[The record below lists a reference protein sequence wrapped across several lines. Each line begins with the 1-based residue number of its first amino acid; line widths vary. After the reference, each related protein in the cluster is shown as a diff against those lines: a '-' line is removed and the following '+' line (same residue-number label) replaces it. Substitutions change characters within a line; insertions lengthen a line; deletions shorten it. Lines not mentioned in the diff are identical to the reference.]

1 MANRILTGA
10 LLAGVSLI
18 SSQAFAQAE
27 AQADNGEE
35 ATQDEGS
42 FSEPIVVT
50 ATRNSSSVQKV
61 GISVS
66 AFTGEQLDRVGISDS
81 TEIIQI
87 TPGVQ
92 NPQAGSGA
100 TSSYSIRGVTQ
111 TDFGF
116 SQEAPVALYV
126 DDVYQANQTG
136 SVFQLFDI
144 KRVEILRGPQGTL
157 FGRNATGGLVHFLT
171 NRPTS
176 VTEGYLEASYG
187 SYDRIKVEG
196 AVNVPLSDRVSVR
209 ASAVGDWHDDIAKN
223 RNGAGLWDRNEIGG
237 RFQILA
243 KPTDDIEFLLNVRGG
258 KRRNTGAPYA
268 HDVATPTGFAGT
280 GEFDNSPGAVDSLGF
295 AEPDDDPFN
304 VAIDDVSTN
313 EVDTWGITGALTWDI
328 GGVTLTSITDYSEIK
343 IFYVEDSDMQPGEFF
358 HFVGAGDQSQF
369 SQELRLNGRTDN
381 LRWTVGGYLLRLRG
395 DFDQR
400 GLITDLGFGV
410 DEQVSLYKVNTNSYS
425 IFGQVE
431 FDLTDKLTFT
441 GGARWIWDEK
451 SQVYENFFAID
462 GVPGKIPF
470 GASGSPNLVG
480 FVGDDGQSLY
490 ALRAQLDYDITD
502 NAMVYAS
509 YNRGVKGFGYNA
521 PVDPSGSALFVD
533 PLTFDPAPTAQ
544 DAFKFD
550 DETLNA
556 FEVGVKS
563 KLAGGAA
570 RFNISAFYYNYDNYQ
585 ALNLEGITQIITNN
599 DARMYGVDAE
609 LFASPWEGADIVLGA
624 SFLNAKVKDVNV
636 GGVLVDRK
644 PGYAPSVN
652 LTGLVRQEWQ
662 MGSGTMAAQVNG
674 TYVGDQFFG
683 LSNAAVQKEKGY
695 VLLNARLSYSLDNPD
710 VEFALFAKN
719 LTDKEYRVLA
729 FDLAGFFGSVES
741 QYGRPREFGGSVT
754 FRF

>member
-1 MANRILTGA
+1 MKSRILIGT
-10 LLAGVSLI
+10 LLAGASLI
-18 SSQAFAQAE
+18 SSQAFAQA
-27 AQADNGEE
+27 NTEE
-35 ATQDEGS
+35 KSTQDEGS
-42 FSEPIVVT
+42 FSEAIVVT
-50 ATRNSSSVQKV
+50 ATRNSSSVQDV

-66 AFTGEQLDRVGISDS
+66 AFSGEQLDRVGISDS

-87 TPGVQ
+87 TPGLQ

-126 DDVYQANQTG
+126 DDVYQASQTG

-144 KRVEILRGPQGTL
+144 KRVEVLRGPQGTL

-176 VTEGYLEASYG
+176 NADGYVEASYG

-196 AVNVPLSDRVSVR
+196 AVNIPLSDRLFMR
-209 ASAVGDWHDDIAKN
+209 ASATGDWHDDIATN
-223 RNGAGLWDRNEIGG
+223 RNGADLWDRNEIGG

-243 KPTDDIEFLLNVRGG
+243 EPTEKLEFLLNVRGG
-258 KRRNTGAPYA
+258 KRRNTGSPYS

-280 GEFDNSPGAVDSLGF
+280 GVFNRTPGAADNFGF
-295 AEPDDDPFN
+295 AEPDDDPFT

-313 EVDTWGITGALTWDI
+313 EVDTWGVTGTLAWDI
-328 GGVTLTSITDYSEIK
+328 GGVTLTSITDYNETK
-343 IFYVEDSDMQPGEFF
+343 VFYIEDSDIQPGELF
-358 HFVGAGDQSQF
+358 HFLGAADQSQF
-369 SQELRLNGRTDN
+369 SQELRLNGKTDN

-400 GLITDLGFGV
+400 GLISDLGFGV
-410 DEQVSLYKVNTNSYS
+410 DEQVALYKVNTNSYS

-431 FDLTDKLTFT
+431 LDLTEKLTFT
-441 GGARWIWDEK
+441 GGVRWIRDEK
-451 SQVYENFFAID
+451 SQVYENFFTID
-462 GVPGKIPF
+462 GFPDKIPF
-470 GASGSPNLVG
+470 GASGSPNLVD
-480 FVGDDGQSLY
+480 FVGDDSQSLY
-490 ALRAQLDYDITD
+490 ALRAQLDYDVTND
-502 NAMVYAS
+502 VLVYAS

-533 PLTFDPAPTAQ
+533 KITFDPAPTAQ

-563 KLAGGAA
+563 TLADGAA
-570 RFNISAFYYNYDNYQ
+570 RFNLSGYYYDYNDYQ
-585 ALNLEGITQIITNN
+585 ALNLAGITQIITNN
-599 DARMYGVDAE
+599 DARMYGIDAE

-624 SFLNAKVKDVNV
+624 SLLNAKVKDVNV

-644 PGYAPSVN
+644 PAYAPSVN

-662 MGSGTMAAQVNG
+662 MGGGTMAAQVNG

-695 VLLNARLSYSLDNPD
+695 VLLNARVSYSLDNPD
-710 VEFALFAKN
+710 VEFALFVKN

-729 FDLAGFFGSVES
+729 FDLAAFFGNVES
-741 QYGRPREFGGSVT
+741 QYGRPREFGASVK

>member
-1 MANRILTGA
+1 MNNRILMGT
-10 LLAGVSLI
+10 LLAGASLVP
-18 SSQAFAQAE
+18 AQAY
-27 AQADNGEE
+27 AQADEVDE
-35 ATQDEGS
+35 AAQSGGS
-42 FSEPIVVT
+42 FSQPIIVT
-50 ATRNSSSVQKV
+50 ATRNRSSVQDV
-61 GISVS
+61 GVSVS
-66 AFTGEQLDRVGISDS
+66 AYTGEQLDNVGISDS

-87 TPGVQ
+87 TPGLQ

-144 KRVEILRGPQGTL
+144 QRVEVLRGPQGTL

-176 VTEGYLEASYG
+176 NTEGYVEASYG

-196 AVNVPLSDRVSVR
+196 AVNVPLSDRVFVR
-209 ASAVGDWHDDIAKN
+209 ASAIGDWHDDIADN
-223 RNGAGLWDRNEIGG
+223 RAGADLWDRDEIGG

-243 KPTDDIEFLLNVRGG
+243 EATDDIELLLNVRGG
-258 KRRNTGAPYA
+258 KRRNTGSPYA
-268 HDVATPTGFAGT
+268 HDTAFPTGVAGT
-280 GEFDNSPGAVDSLGF
+280 GEFAPGQVDFLGF
-295 AEPDDDPFN
+295 AEPDDDPFD

-313 EVDTWGITGALTWDI
+313 EVDTWGITGTLTWDF
-328 GGVTLTSITDYSEIK
+328 GGATLTSITDYTELEV
-343 IFYVEDSDMQPGEFF
+343 FYIEDSDMQPGEFF
-358 HFVGAGDQSQF
+358 HFIGAADQSQF
-369 SQELRLNGRTDN
+369 SQELRLNGSTEN
-381 LRWTVGGYLLRLRG
+381 MRWTVGGYVLRLRG

-410 DEQVSLYKVNTNSYS
+410 DEQVAIYEVDTDSYS

-431 FDLTDKLTFT
+431 IDLSDALTFT
-441 GGARWIWDEK
+441 GGARWIRDEK
-451 SQVYENFFAID
+451 SQSYENFFTID
-462 GVPGKIPF
+462 GFPGKIPF
-470 GASGSPNLVG
+470 GLSGAPNLVD
-480 FVGDDGQSLY
+480 FVGDDSQSIY
-490 ALRAQLDYDITD
+490 ALRAQLDYDIND
-502 NAMVYAS
+502 DVMIYAS

-533 PLTFDPAPTAQ
+533 PMTFDPASTAQ
-544 DAFKFD
+544 DAFRFD

-556 FEVGVKS
+556 FEVGLKS
-563 KLAGGAA
+563 TLGGGVA
-570 RFNISAFYYNYDNYQ
+570 RFNISAFYYDYNDYQ

-609 LFASPWEGADIVLGA
+609 LFASPWEGGDIVLGA
-624 SFLNAKVKDVNV
+624 SFLDSKVKDVNV
-636 GGVLVDRK
+636 GGTLLDRE
-644 PGYAPSVN
+644 PGYAPSIN
-652 LTGLVRQEWQ
+652 LTGLIRQEWQ
-662 MGSGTMAAQVNG
+662 VGSGAMAAQVNG
-674 TYVGDQFFG
+674 TYVGDHFLG
-683 LSNAAVQKEKGY
+683 LSNAAVQKEEGY
-695 VLLNARLSYSLDNPD
+695 VLLNARLSYRLDEPD

-729 FDLAGFFGSVES
+729 FDLSGFFGNVES